1 MTRVAIGCWL
11 TLMALGGLTRAC
23 QTQTQ
28 PKQMTQE
35 QLS

>member
-11 TLMALGGLTRAC
+11 TLMLLGGLTRAC

-28 PKQMTQE
+28 PKQTAQVN
-35 QLS
+35 LS